1 MYPGESAPYTWQEPT
16 KPKKL
21 SVRVGICEWIFDS
34 NKKSNRPETA
44 KSPFFLS
51 FHFIKDEE
59 QGFYGV
65 TKTIKLEEIGYVDR
79 LPCPERT
86 NGEQAGHLYCLVDAE
101 GTTSKQQHH
110 TFNVCQFYKN
120 SRTLL

>member
-1 MYPGESAPYTWQEPT
+1 
-16 KPKKL
+16 
-21 SVRVGICEWIFDS
+21 VRVGICEWIFD
-34 NKKSNRPETA
+34 KKPNRPQA
-44 KSPFFLS
+44 NKSPFFLS

-86 NGEQAGHLYCLVDAE
+86 NGEQTEHLYCLVDAE
-101 GTTSKQQHH
+101 GTTSKQQYHS
-110 TFNVCQFYKN
+110 FYVCLF
-120 SRTLL
+120 